1 MILLRVFVND
11 FTPIKIRPS
20 WKHRYIVNFNFAAI
34 SGINRSAGKSGGG
47 RSSVSIYFAHNRV
60 SSRERSD
67 INRFDVSRSL
77 NRRTVLIFAEKKT
90 ILRSKSSLSPVRE
103 CV

>member
-11 FTPIKIRPS
+11 FTPIKIRRS

-34 SGINRSAGKSGGG
+34 SGINRCAGKSGG

-67 INRFDVSRSL
+67 INRFDVSRSF
-77 NRRTVLIFAEKKT
+77 NRGTVLIFAGKET
-90 ILRSKSSLSPVRE
+90 ILRRKSSLSPVRE

>member
-34 SGINRSAGKSGGG
+34 SGINRSAGKSGGEEV
-47 RSSVSIYFAHNRV
+47 RYRYI
-60 SSRERSD
+60 SR
-67 INRFDVSRSL
+67 I
-77 NRRTVLIFAEKKT
+77 I
-90 ILRSKSSLSPVRE
+90 E
-103 CV
+103 CLLENDRI